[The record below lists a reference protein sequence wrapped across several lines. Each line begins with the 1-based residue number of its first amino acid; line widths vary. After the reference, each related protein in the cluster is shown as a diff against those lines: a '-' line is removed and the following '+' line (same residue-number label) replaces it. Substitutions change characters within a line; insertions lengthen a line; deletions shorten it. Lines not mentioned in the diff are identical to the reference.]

1 MKSSE
6 GPATVQPVWA
16 RENAFPHAPPGWG
29 WVDYKGG
36 RHVCESEEVLIAAI
50 DGDQNA
56 LLAVVWSPASAH
68 MVLPEELRGATAA
81 VLHSRRAL
89 AALDLADACNKI
101 RWFSF
106 LASGLAAYLFMRA
119 WSMAPAG
126 EWVAR
131 LEFSIRALL
140 TSMSLGVAL
149 LMWLVFAFIP
159 WYQARKRVKELDHW
173 TGGDVAAAVPVLRFE
188 TWLEMQ
194 KAPAT
199 RFLMGL
205 ITLVGIAQLFPGN
218 SIMAAGLLKDPA
230 HRDWWRLLTAPLMHG
245 NLIHFMMNG
254 AALLYLGRRLEV
266 LAGWPHLILV
276 FLFAAWLGGESSL
289 RFVGLPSVGAS
300 GGLMGWLG
308 FLMIFESLHGR
319 LVPIKARRRLLAGI
333 FLTGLIGVLGFRFID
348 NAAHLGGLLA
358 GLVYA
363 LIVFPKS
370 ASAAR
375 PRPTWSDRI
384 AGLLAA
390 LVLAFAVLVALWK
403 ILDQPL

>member
-1 MKSSE
+1 MKE
-6 GPATVQPVWA
+6 QDEPATDQPVWA
-16 RENAFPHAPPGWG
+16 REDAFPTAPPGWG
-29 WVDYKGG
+29 WADYKGG
-36 RHVCESEEVLIAAI
+36 RHLCESEEDLIAAI

-56 LLAVVWSPASAH
+56 TLALVWSPASTN

-89 AALDLADACNKI
+89 AALDWADACDKI

-106 LASGLAAYLFMRA
+106 LVCGLGAYLSMRA
-119 WSMAPAG
+119 WSMTPAG
-126 EWVAR
+126 GWLERA
-131 LEFSIRALL
+131 EFSVRALF

-205 ITLVGIAQLFPGN
+205 ISLVGIAQLFPGQ

-230 HRDWWRLLTAPLMHG
+230 HREWWRLLTAPLMHG

-276 FLFAAWLGGESSL
+276 FLFSAWLGGECSL

-308 FLMIFESLHGR
+308 FLMVFESLHGR

-333 FLTGLIGVLGFRFID
+333 LLTGLVGVLGFRFID

-358 GLVYA
+358 GVVYA

-390 LVLAFAVLVALWK
+390 MVLTSAALIALWK
-403 ILDQPL
+403 ILGQAS

>member
-1 MKSSE
+1 
-6 GPATVQPVWA
+6 
-16 RENAFPHAPPGWG
+16 
-29 WVDYKGG
+29 
-36 RHVCESEEVLIAAI
+36 
-50 DGDQNA
+50 
-56 LLAVVWSPASAH
+56 
-68 MVLPEELRGATAA
+68 
-81 VLHSRRAL
+81 
-89 AALDLADACNKI
+89 
-101 RWFSF
+101 
-106 LASGLAAYLFMRA
+106 
-119 WSMAPAG
+119 
-126 EWVAR
+126 
-131 LEFSIRALL
+131 
-140 TSMSLGVAL
+140 
-149 LMWLVFAFIP
+149 
-159 WYQARKRVKELDHW
+159 
-173 TGGDVAAAVPVLRFE
+173 
-188 TWLEMQ
+188 
-194 KAPAT
+194 
-199 RFLMGL
+199 
-205 ITLVGIAQLFPGN
+205 
-218 SIMAAGLLKDPA
+218 
-230 HRDWWRLLTAPLMHG
+230 
-245 NLIHFMMNG
+245 
-254 AALLYLGRRLEV
+254 V

-276 FLFAAWLGGESSL
+276 FLFSAWLGGESSL

-403 ILDQPL
+403 IFDLPL